1 MPPKKRQAVAAGQ
14 RTLSFGRGGRL
25 TANGAHQPTL
35 RSVFSGAAAAQQ
47 QRQQQQQQQQQQR
60 VPAAVAAAAAPLPP
74 AFVPEAATAAAPPH
88 VAPAGGDEDADPE
101 QLPAPPVQAALAQV
115 KTEVSPR
122 PRAAAAAASGELGAA
137 AGSARRGSA
146 TGTLDRFLPEHAA
159 RAAELERLDARQSAA
174 GATASKAAAAA
185 AKPQPATPPLAQ
197 LVVTAAPG
205 ALVGTLAAG
214 DAEYPCTVG
223 RGGVGAKGGEG
234 DGVTPVGRFALGSV
248 FYRADRCSPPATMGM
263 PVIPIR
269 RNDGWCDDPTDGEG
283 KASPLA
289 PLRSRQLQ
297 GLLCVPTDC
306 C

>member
-35 RSVFSGAAAAQQ
+35 RSVFSGAAAAAQQRQ
-47 QRQQQQQQQQQQR
+47 QRQQQR
-60 VPAAVAAAAAPLPP
+60 APAAVAAAAAPRVP
-74 AFVPEAATAAAPPH
+74 AFVPEAAAAAAPPH

-101 QLPAPPVQAALAQV
+101 QLPVQAALAPV
-115 KTEVSPR
+115 KTEVFPR

-137 AGSARRGSA
+137 AGSARRGSV
-146 TGTLDRFLPEHAA
+146 TGTLDRYLPEHAA

-174 GATASKAAAAA
+174 SATASKAAAAA

-234 DGVTPVGRFALGSV
+234 DGVTPVGRFSIGSV

-297 GLLCVPTDC
+297 GLLCVRTDC